1 MISDKYQI
9 IKRLKESKNKTIFT
23 MHTYADNI
31 SKIANVTANGFANET
46 ANKIDVAGSF
56 SDVSV

>member
-1 MISDKYQI
+1 
-9 IKRLKESKNKTIFT
+9 

-56 SDVSV
+56 SYVSV